1 MNNSLP
7 PIRLIAIDIDGTLL
21 NKKKQIAPR
30 TLAAIQAARDAGI
43 IITLATARRY
53 YNTKHIA
60 SELGI
65 EIPVVLYDGALIMN
79 HPAGTVGATRPMA
92 AEVAQQAVDILVRHK
107 VQPVIHHITG
117 ATEELWTGPKGFDDE
132 WVAAYLVAVPDEIVR
147 LPYESCCIGQPDPL
161 RVVAFTSE
169 ETVNSLIPEIS
180 ALPCYWNITKRG
192 SYNTAEL
199 AIMNPQCSKASGVQ
213 ALVERLGIP
222 LEEAMAIGDNY
233 NDIEMLQMVGL
244 GVAMGQA
251 PGEVKAIANAVT
263 GSNEEDGVAQA
274 IERYALARCPRTDS
288 NSFNR
293 TICL

>member
-1 MNNSLP
+1 MNNPSP

-21 NKKKQIAPR
+21 NAKKQIAPR
-30 TLAAIQAARDAGI
+30 TLAAIRAARDAGI
-43 IITLATARRY
+43 VITLATARRY
-53 YNTKHIA
+53 FNTRHIA
-60 SELGI
+60 SELNI
-65 EIPVVLYDGALIMN
+65 EIPIILYDGAIIMN
-79 HPAGTVGATRPMA
+79 HPAGTVVATLPLA
-92 AEVAQQAVDILVRHK
+92 AEVAQQAVDVLVHHK

-117 ATEELWTGPKGFDDE
+117 STEGLWTGPKEFDNE
-132 WVAAYLVAVPDEIVR
+132 WVKAYFTAVPDEIVR
-147 LPYESCCIGQPDPL
+147 LPYESCCVGHPDPL

-169 ETVNSLIPEIS
+169 ETVKGLIPEIS

-213 ALVERLGIP
+213 TLAERLGIP
-222 LEEAMAIGDNY
+222 LEEVMAIGDNY
-233 NDIEMLQMVGL
+233 NDIEMLQIAGL

-274 IERYALARCPRTDS
+274 IEHYALARRPRTDS

-293 TICL
+293 AICL